1 MDKIIEFALTHN
13 DLERK
18 GILDIV
24 RELTMSGFDAALATE
39 WLLGISSREE
49 ALAKVPT
56 TVIHGGV
63 TYTLTEVKFLERQ
76 GNYEYPSSTVRYF
89 RTQEEADRYS
99 NTREFNYRNYSDN
112 QSEEFNFRGEWHYTG
127 SSWISIDEW
136 MKWSK
141 EGETPQNR

>member
-49 ALAKVPT
+49 DL
-56 TVIHGGV
+56 HSQWCH
-63 TYTLTEVKFLERQ
+63 LH
-76 GNYEYPSSTVRYF
+76 S
-89 RTQEEADRYS
+89 
-99 NTREFNYRNYSDN
+99 
-112 QSEEFNFRGEWHYTG
+112 H
-127 SSWISIDEW
+127 
-136 MKWSK
+136 
-141 EGETPQNR
+141 